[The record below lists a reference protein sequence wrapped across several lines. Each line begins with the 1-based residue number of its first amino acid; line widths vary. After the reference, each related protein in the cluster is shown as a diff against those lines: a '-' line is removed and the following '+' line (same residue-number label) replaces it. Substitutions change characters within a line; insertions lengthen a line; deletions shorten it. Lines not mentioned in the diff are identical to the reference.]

1 MERQRALVVVDAMN
15 DMMPATPHSVPARPT
30 PGGLPARSRQPRSA
44 HRRTSVLLRDFLEA
58 HTEPRISLGALVDAL
73 QDRGF
78 GVLLFIFAFPN
89 LIPLNIPFV
98 SSVLGFPLVLLAA
111 QLSYG
116 RHKPWFPDWLTQQS
130 FPREGFT
137 KVALRALP
145 YLERTE
151 RLLKPRLPLFV
162 SWTAERLIGVFLLVL
177 TIVLSLP
184 IPLGNWLPA
193 CAISIIGLAI
203 VEKDGLAVLV
213 GIAVGIASL
222 IVAWAVILGFI
233 KAFLLVVGL
242 TA

>member
-1 MERQRALVVVDAMN
+1 MN
-15 DMMPATPHSVPARPT
+15 DMMPAMEQSELPARPAS
-30 PGGLPARSRQPRSA
+30 GGLPAPTRQPRPA

-58 HTEPRISLGALVDAL
+58 HTGPRISLGALVDAL

-111 QLSYG
+111 QLTYG
-116 RHKPWFPDWLTQQS
+116 RHKPWFPDWLTEQS

-145 YLERTE
+145 YLERAE
-151 RLLKPRLPLFV
+151 RLLQPRLPAFV
-162 SWTAERLIGVFLLVL
+162 SWTAERFVGAFVLILAIVL
-177 TIVLSLP
+177 TLP
-184 IPLGNWLPA
+184 ILFGNWLPA

-213 GIAVGIASL
+213 GVGVGIASL
-222 IVAWAVILGFI
+222 IVVWAVIYAFI
-233 KAFLLVVGL
+233 KAALLLIGL
-242 TA
+242 AI